1 MLSLLKKEV
10 NSFLNSFIGYIT
22 IVVFLITIGLFL
34 WIFAGSD
41 FNIAEAGYANID
53 SLFTITPWVYMF
65 LIPAITMRLFAEEK
79 KSGTIEI
86 LLTRPIT
93 EMQIVFAKYFTGV
106 ILVLIS
112 LLPTL
117 LFFYTV
123 YEYAVPRGN
132 VDVGGIWG
140 SYIGL
145 FFLAA
150 GFVAIGV
157 FSSSL
162 TDNQVVAFII
172 AMFLCLIS
180 YTGFQA
186 LSDILPV
193 GTMSNLI
200 YKLGIVA
207 HYNSMSRGVID
218 TRDVIYF
225 ISLVAV
231 FLVLTKLVLES
242 RKW

>member
-1 MLSLLKKEV
+1 M
-10 NSFLNSFIGYIT
+10 
-22 IVVFLITIGLFL
+22 VFLVTIGLFL
-34 WIFAGSD
+34 WIFPGND
-41 FNIAEAGYANID
+41 FNIGEAGYASID
-53 SLFTITPWVYMF
+53 SLFAITPWVYMF
-65 LIPAITMRLFAEEK
+65 LIPAVTMRLFAEEK
-79 KSGTIEI
+79 KSGTIEL
-86 LLTRPIT
+86 LLTRPLT
-93 EMQIVFAKYFTGV
+93 EMQIVFAKYLAGV

-112 LLPTL
+112 LIPTMI
-117 LFFYTV
+117 FFYTV

-157 FSSSL
+157 FSSSI

-172 AMFLCLIS
+172 AMFLCLVS
-180 YTGFQA
+180 YIGFQA
-186 LSDILPV
+186 VSEILPF
-193 GTMSNLI
+193 GLASNII
-200 YKLGIVA
+200 YQLGIVA

-225 ISLVAV
+225 ISLVSV
-231 FLVLTKLVLES
+231 FLVMTKLVLES